1 MDTHDT
7 TPHPAGPRAS
17 GYGTTPRDAPAAWR
31 YLCLLWKRRF
41 LIAGTAL
48 LPAVLLALLLSLWP
62 RKYTAAF
69 VYERPLSESHYN
81 ILLRRFHS
89 RENLDRIIRQL
100 RGLGLGDYARRFD
113 EARTEKSLEKLIRFE
128 VSPAYPKRLQ
138 TTDPA
143 TSEQIGAFQARL
155 LSVRITGDTE
165 AQVLEAA
172 TVLTGN
178 LENVLPLYDVRVD
191 LKGSIQQYRILAAQI
206 EETRFSLMLDLQ
218 REQAKLEKL
227 KGIEAATSEVPQG
240 NIVLQF
246 NDVLNS
252 REFLPLSYQIRAV
265 QARIIDLQEQL
276 SSDAEKYRL
285 HLQILDLNDRLL
297 RKIEESLLTDFTL
310 QQFVAFLGE
319 QLPACQDQALSD
331 YLKSYIRKTENL
343 ILVNTRAG
351 ERPVVYPVPRNIAA
365 RSVLAFVGFLMVGV
379 FLAVVFEYRQ
389 PRHRPA

>member
-1 MDTHDT
+1 
-7 TPHPAGPRAS
+7 
-17 GYGTTPRDAPAAWR
+17 
-31 YLCLLWKRRF
+31 
-41 LIAGTAL
+41 
-48 LPAVLLALLLSLWP
+48 VLLALLLSLWP

>member
-7 TPHPAGPRAS
+7 TSKSAVPHDS
-17 GYGTTPRDAPAAWR
+17 GYGSPPRSDPGAWR
-31 YLCLLWKRRF
+31 YLCLLWRRKV

-48 LPAVLLALLLSLWP
+48 LPALLLALLLSLWP
-62 RKYTAAF
+62 RKYTATF
-69 VYERPLSESHYN
+69 VYERPLSESHHN
-81 ILLRRFHS
+81 VLLRRFYS
-89 RENLDRIIRQL
+89 RENLDKIVRQL
-100 RGLGLGDYARRFD
+100 REQDLGDYARRFE

-128 VSPAYPKRLQ
+128 VSPEYPKRLQ

-155 LSVRITGDTE
+155 LSVRITGDSE
-165 AQVLEAA
+165 EQVLKAA
-172 TVLTGN
+172 AVLTAN

-206 EETRFSLMLDLQ
+206 EDTRFSLMLDLQ

-227 KGIEAATSEVPQG
+227 KGVEAATPEAPQG

-285 HLQILDLNDRLL
+285 HLQILELNDRLL
-297 RKIEESLLTDFTL
+297 RKVEESLLTDFTL
-310 QQFVAFLGE
+310 PQFVAFLRE
-319 QLPACQDQALSD
+319 QLPACEDQALSD
-331 YLKSYIRKTENL
+331 YLKSYLRKTENL

-351 ERPVVYPVPRNIAA
+351 ERPVVYPVPRNIAGN
-365 RSVLAFVGFLMVGV
+365 SVLALVGFLMVGA

-389 PRHRPA
+389 QRRRVA